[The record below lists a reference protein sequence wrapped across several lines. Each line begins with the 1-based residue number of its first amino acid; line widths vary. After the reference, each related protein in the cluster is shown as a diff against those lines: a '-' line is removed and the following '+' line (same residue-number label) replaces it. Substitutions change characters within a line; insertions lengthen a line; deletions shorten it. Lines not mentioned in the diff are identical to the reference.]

1 MSRELERMQRQT
13 RQKLSTAK
21 DALDNVSSY
30 INHGLNMMA
39 DEEKRV
45 AEISH
50 NAPALIDEVD
60 RQFSEKTK
68 LTYTDIK
75 LLFLAI
81 AIQCARQYLLTNDSF
96 RLGDQGSLPSNQ
108 RGDKLMSSLLSANP
122 LIPPT
127 KAEILTGSVPY
138 DAIKTGAHVSGTGLS
153 GTTHRYRTL
162 GHDPI
167 LGWIFGTANILTNS
181 LTKYDFET
189 FQVKNMTIIRHY
201 PLGTLGMLQNAT
213 DYVSKDSSL
222 LITAVGRQAIHF
234 GSDYFTKQ
242 GLPVPLIATV
252 NNDLA
257 KAMTGGSIDLWS
269 GTRGGALSGLI
280 NALIACIHRLFY
292 REEIDGS
299 QSLYE
304 VRTRKIL
311 SYSNAIATTSNV
323 VITAFSGDLKRLDV
337 GGMLVTLHRLISDQ
351 KFIHDIKRDFL
362 KNEICKMVVG
372 DQYNF
377 MEGK

>member
-1 MSRELERMQRQT
+1 MGRELERMQRQT
-13 RQKLSTAK
+13 QQKLSTAK
-21 DALDNVSSY
+21 DALDDVSSY

-45 AEISH
+45 AELSH

-60 RQFSEKTK
+60 RQFSEKTR
-68 LTYTDIK
+68 LTHTDIK
-75 LLFLAI
+75 FLFLAV
-81 AIQCARQYLLTNDSF
+81 AIQCARQYLLTNDSL

-122 LIPPT
+122 LVSPS

-138 DAIKTGAHVSGTGLS
+138 DAIKTGAHISGTGLS

-213 DYVSKDSSL
+213 DYVSKDPSL
-222 LITAVGRQAIHF
+222 LATAIGRQAIHF

-269 GTRGGALSGLI
+269 VTRGAALSGLI
-280 NALIACIHRLFY
+280 NALIVCIHRLFY
-292 REEIDGS
+292 QEEIDGS

-362 KNEICKMVVG
+362 KNEIYKMVVG
-372 DQYNF
+372 EQYDF